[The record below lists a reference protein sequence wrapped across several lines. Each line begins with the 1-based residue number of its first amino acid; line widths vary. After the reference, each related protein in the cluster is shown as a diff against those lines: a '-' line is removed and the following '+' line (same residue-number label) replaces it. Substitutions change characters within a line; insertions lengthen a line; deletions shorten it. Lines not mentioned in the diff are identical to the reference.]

1 MIGTYFLKDTATY
14 KAEGQTHSILIS
26 KRKHAR
32 PGMASSFILLVDAKG
47 NRKYCSSLYP
57 TDKPNEYN
65 IEYQG
70 KRFKLFHNETA
81 LSIHAA

>member
-1 MIGTYFLKDTATY
+1 MQGTYFLKDTATY

-32 PGMASSFILLVDAKG
+32 PGMASSFILLVDANG

-57 TDKPNEYN
+57 TEKPNEYN

-70 KRFKLFHNETA
+70 KRFKFIHNETA
-81 LSIHAA
+81 VVIQAA